1 MGRISYYKGPISN
14 LSPHGEPVDLQW
26 LREATRAGI
35 NAEYQEKIARLRE
48 MYAEGDE
55 DGSKKLKN
63 TLDYITT
70 CGVFTRRN
78 IRGLVEHSGYIT
90 LDFDKIREKGQSPEE
105 VKEEASRHPAVA
117 MAFTSPGGDGVKV
130 VVVLKDRPKTNKENH
145 QAYNAA
151 CEALGLAVPADQA
164 PKAVSAAC
172 FLSFDPDCYYAAPET
187 VGPFDWRAYADSHA
201 KKSGRK
207 KGKRAGSQS
216 AGTAGKGDGIPPTP
230 AEWRERWPHLYEAGT
245 QLEGPCP
252 ACGGTKRFHVNL
264 EAPHLWSCRE
274 CPDDDRMAP
283 LYAAFPERSPILGG
297 DPGGSTNRPWWVEG
311 EFLNPWSCT
320 NDADCARGVRQ
331 NAADFLVVETDQPAE
346 EAPDPK
352 VSAWLLVDNR
362 HGIWVNNLGRVHH
375 RLADT
380 AIEWA
385 AAAIRGG
392 RRDAKTIAGWAR
404 GMAGPDAR
412 RKAAGCI
419 GRVVEGWRQAQVVPP
434 ALKTCQAAQ
443 LDANWRFMGV
453 KNGVLALST
462 GQLLSREEARGKFV
476 TRVSPV
482 TYDPAA
488 KHPAVDRLTE
498 HLEPGLAEF
507 LWRRLGRGL
516 WGWPEKSLL
525 LLIGPPDSGKTTLFI
540 AIRAAL
546 GPEHTGALS
555 EDAMQSRSK
564 GWKHGPTPEREVLVK
579 KRFAL
584 GVESEGWRPDPAKIK
599 AFAGGGDAIDYQ
611 PKFQRE
617 QTSTVRATIAI
628 AANKMPFLGLHDA
641 AIRDRC
647 LIIPYTCPPVLDSAV
662 KDAFAEEGDPDSPA
676 ARAMLACLVRY
687 AVDNPP
693 GTEIKLPEAV
703 VEAVREA
710 QLAELGP
717 FGRWLLSNVEEDLSQ
732 NVTIRQIWDAWA
744 RQAGG
749 NFNDNNDEIM
759 MIIMEIGGFL
769 REEVSEYV
777 QQLYGMPPAKTVR
790 PKGGGT
796 PGKGW
801 RGLRLRG

>member
-1 MGRISYYKGPISN
+1 M
-14 LSPHGEPVDLQW
+14 
-26 LREATRAGI
+26 
-35 NAEYQEKIARLRE
+35 
-48 MYAEGDE
+48 
-55 DGSKKLKN
+55 
-63 TLDYITT
+63 
-70 CGVFTRRN
+70 
-78 IRGLVEHSGYIT
+78 
-90 LDFDKIREKGQSPEE
+90 
-105 VKEEASRHPAVA
+105 
-117 MAFTSPGGDGVKV
+117 
-130 VVVLKDRPKTNKENH
+130 
-145 QAYNAA
+145 
-151 CEALGLAVPADQA
+151 
-164 PKAVSAAC
+164 
-172 FLSFDPDCYYAAPET
+172 
-187 VGPFDWRAYADSHA
+187 
-201 KKSGRK
+201 
-207 KGKRAGSQS
+207 
-216 AGTAGKGDGIPPTP
+216 
-230 AEWRERWPHLYEAGT
+230 
-245 QLEGPCP
+245 
-252 ACGGTKRFHVNL
+252 
-264 EAPHLWSCRE
+264 
-274 CPDDDRMAP
+274 
-283 LYAAFPERSPILGG
+283 GG

-362 HGIWVNNLGRVHH
+362 HGIWVNDLGRVHH

-385 AAAIRGG
+385 AAAIREG
-392 RRDAKTIAGWAR
+392 RRDSKTIAGWAR

-412 RKAAGCI
+412 RKAAVCI
-419 GRVVEGWRQAQVVPP
+419 GRVLEGWRQAQVVPP

-443 LDANWRFMGV
+443 LDANWRVMGV

-462 GQLLSREEARGKFV
+462 GQLLSREEARVKFV

-579 KRFAL
+579 KRFAM

-710 QLAELGP
+710 QLAELRP

-749 NFNDNNDEIM
+749 NFNDNNDNDE
-759 MIIMEIGGFL
+759 EIGGFL

-777 QQLYGMPPAKTVR
+777 QQLYGMPAAKTVR
-790 PKGGGT
+790 PKSGGT